1 MAEEEKS
8 NVDVDS
14 YYIIKGRFR
23 GANTN
28 TFGIFILF
36 INLGQKILDNTLVA
50 ASHYSSIYDNSPE
63 MKWDTFEEK
72 ITELKWKGEIAVNI
86 SHDLQLLLANT
97 LKQDII
103 EEMVFA
109 VRENDFGKIEHYL
122 VGILSKGLM
131 DKSTM
136 VDMKIEKVAHTD
148 IIRAKDERARRE
160 KEEKE
165 AKQREELRKA
175 EEQRFK
181 VEDGAVILDID
192 PIIAPVSGI
201 PIYEAKQ
208 GDLIMV
214 KINAA
219 TDKGNYFIDL
229 LNARS
234 AEGEVLPVKA
244 SIKDVFMNALGEY
257 ELLTEIGPGI
267 YGRALIQE
275 RIKIKQYNISDER
288 INVDAPAT
296 QPVAA
301 AKKVKEAPVI
311 KDKKKNDFFIWVVG
325 GITFFLAILIL
336 YLLISGLL

>member
-1 MAEEEKS
+1 MTDEKNS
-8 NVDVDS
+8 VELDN

-23 GANTN
+23 GTNTN

-36 INLGQKILDNTLVA
+36 INLGQKMLDNTLVA
-50 ASHYSSIYDNSPE
+50 ASHYSSIYDNSPD

-97 LKQDII
+97 LKSDII

-109 VRENDFGKIEHYL
+109 VKENDLGKVEHFL
-122 VGILSKGLM
+122 VGILAKGLM
-131 DKSTM
+131 DKSTI
-136 VDMKIEKVAHTD
+136 VEIKIEKVAHSD
-148 IIRAKDERARRE
+148 IIKAKDERARRE
-160 KEEKE
+160 KEERE
-165 AKQREELRKA
+165 AKQREEMRKA
-175 EEQRFK
+175 EENRFK
-181 VEDGAVILDID
+181 VEDGAVVLEID

-201 PIYEAKQ
+201 PIYEAKP

-214 KINAA
+214 KINAV

-244 SIKDVFMNALGEY
+244 VIKDVFMNAMGEY

-267 YGRALIQE
+267 YGRALIEE
-275 RIKIKQYNISDER
+275 RIKIKQYNITDER
-288 INVDAPAT
+288 INVNPANSVK
-296 QPVAA
+296 PVAE
-301 AKKVKEAPVI
+301 KKIKESPVVE
-311 KDKKKNDFFIWVVG
+311 KKKNDFFIWIVG